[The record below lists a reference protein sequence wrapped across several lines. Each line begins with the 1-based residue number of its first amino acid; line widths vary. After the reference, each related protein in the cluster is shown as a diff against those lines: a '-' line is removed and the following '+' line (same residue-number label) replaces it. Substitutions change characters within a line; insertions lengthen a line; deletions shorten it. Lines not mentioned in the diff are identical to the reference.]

1 MEFGMHSDVAL
12 DPMELSAEAW
22 NEIPSPLF
30 EQAEAA
36 RLADPPAE

>member
-12 DPMELSAEAW
+12 DPYGVERRAW